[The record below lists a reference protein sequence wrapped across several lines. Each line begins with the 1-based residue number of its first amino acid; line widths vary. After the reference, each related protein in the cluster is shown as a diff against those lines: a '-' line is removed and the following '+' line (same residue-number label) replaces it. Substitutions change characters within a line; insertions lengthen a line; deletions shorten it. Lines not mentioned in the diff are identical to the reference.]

1 MRARTSTPGAHGCQP
16 AKTPLDYALRFPA
29 PDHDTPTENGA
40 LEYLLD
46 DHLPVFW
53 KRLYALTFARVPGH
67 AVAGDEYLA
76 RARTA
81 GPDANF
87 LTEFVALSPK
97 GPGVVL
103 GEGALAERLGG
114 AIA

>member
-1 MRARTSTPGAHGCQP
+1 MRRRRST
-16 AKTPLDYALRFPA
+16 RSS
-29 PDHDTPTENGA
+29 
-40 LEYLLD
+40 
-46 DHLPVFW
+46 
-53 KRLYALTFARVPGH
+53 
-67 AVAGDEYLA
+67 A

-103 GEGALAERLGG
+103 GEGALAERLGRDVSWAAIGETG
-114 AIA
+114 ADVPMAYAIPLEKMSLPQVEDIVAAVSRTTERKMYGVA